1 MAVNIS
7 VAVHSVVVVA
17 AAAVVIAAVAA
28 TVVVVVAFHDN
39 GIKVVYV
46 AEALCM
52 MLSLL
57 LRLLSMLM

>member
-39 GIKVVYV
+39 GMKVVCV
-46 AEALCM
+46 AEALRM

>member
-7 VAVHSVVVVA
+7 VAVYSVVVVA
-17 AAAVVIAAVAA
+17 AVAA
-28 TVVVVVAFHDN
+28 AATVVVVAFHDN